1 AWDSCDSGTF
11 CAEVEVYRKNVSF
24 EIMKLYPTR
33 RANMDKENRDEVK
46 LEEASVRIT
55 RARAKALGTVG
66 GLPPQ
71 KPPLKQEQRQVQP
84 NSKRAAPDNNKLR
97 VSACLQDKKRAVL
110 KDSTNTFYVNS
121 NVTCLHA
128 SKVLPSQARKA
139 TVKKNVKV
147 VPTICIDPL
156 VEEDTR
162 EKVAEDIAKTR
173 TQESIL
179 AVNLKR
185 HLTIQP
191 NEFTSVQEQDVADPM
206 LLEQTSNK
214 RARIRSPSRKGETFS
229 SALFTQT
236 VLSEKFLS
244 TGNNAEEVEL
254 SENLEASDGMAIAII
269 DSAHKDPQM
278 CSVYAANIY
287 TNLRVTELDRRPS
300 VNYMEMLQ
308 RDVTQGMR
316 GILIDWLVEVSEEY
330 RLVPDT
336 LYLTVNLIDRYLSE
350 KYIGKQRLQLLGIT
364 CMLIA
369 SKYEEICAPRV
380 EEFCFITDNT
390 YKREEVC
397 SNLVLEYRSFCLFK
411 MSRGATLH
419 LYILKRLSQIVLKM
433 ESHILNVLGFQLSAA
448 TTKKFLRRFIQAAQS
463 MYKVPRIQ
471 LEFLS
476 NYLAELSLTDHSFLK
491 FLPSLIAASA
501 VFLARWTLDQSDNP
515 WNLTLQHYT
524 SYQASDLKA
533 TVVELHELQLNT
545 KGSSLN
551 AIREKYKQQKVRS
564 FC

>member
-1 AWDSCDSGTF
+1 
-11 CAEVEVYRKNVSF
+11 
-24 EIMKLYPTR
+24 
-33 RANMDKENRDEVK
+33 MDKENRDAAK

-55 RARAKALGTVG
+55 RARAKALGTAG

-110 KDSTNTFYVNS
+110 KDSTNTFCDNS
-121 NVTCLHA
+121 KITCLHA
-128 SKVLPSQARKA
+128 TKVLPSQARKA
-139 TVKKNVKV
+139 NVKKNVKV

-179 AVNLKR
+179 AANLKR
-185 HLTIQP
+185 HLMIQP
-191 NEFTSVQEQDVADPM
+191 NEFTSVQEQDVADADLM

-214 RARIRSPSRKGETFS
+214 RARIQSPSQKGN
-229 SALFTQT
+229 L
-236 VLSEKFLS
+236 LW
-244 TGNNAEEVEL
+244 GNNAEVEL

-269 DSAHKDPQM
+269 DSDHKDPQM

-287 TNLRVTELDRRPS
+287 TNLCVTEVCINDLPSYTNTVIFIDKPMVLHMLYDTLYYLQLVNAIFFFTTRSITISDILYVFQLDRRPS
-300 VNYMEMLQ
+300 VNYMQMLQ

-316 GILIDWLVEVSEEY
+316 GILIDWLVELSLDINNGLFQVSEEY

-390 YKREEVC
+390 YKREEV
-397 SNLVLEYRSFCLFK
+397 
-411 MSRGATLH
+411 
-419 LYILKRLSQIVLKM
+419 LKM

-463 MYKVPRIQ
+463 MYKVPCIQ

-476 NYLAELSLTDHSFLK
+476 NYLAELSLTEYSFLK

-524 SYQASDLKA
+524 SYHASDLKA

>member
-1 AWDSCDSGTF
+1 MIH
-11 CAEVEVYRKNVSF
+11 VVYLQVYRKNVSF

-33 RANMDKENRDEVK
+33 RSNMDKENRDAAK

-55 RARAKALGTVG
+55 RARAKALGTAG

-110 KDSTNTFYVNS
+110 KDSTNTFCDNS
-121 NVTCLHA
+121 KITCLHA
-128 SKVLPSQARKA
+128 TKVLPSQARKA
-139 TVKKNVKV
+139 NVKKNVKV

-179 AVNLKR
+179 AANLKR
-185 HLTIQP
+185 HLMIQP
-191 NEFTSVQEQDVADPM
+191 NEFTSVQEQDVADADLM

-214 RARIRSPSRKGETFS
+214 RARIQSPSQKGN
-229 SALFTQT
+229 L
-236 VLSEKFLS
+236 LW
-244 TGNNAEEVEL
+244 GNNAEEVEL

-269 DSAHKDPQM
+269 DSDHKDPQM

-287 TNLRVTELDRRPS
+287 TNLRVTEVCINDLPSYTNTVIFIDKPMVLHMLYDTLYYLQLVNAIFFFTTRSITISDILYVFQLDRRPS
-300 VNYMEMLQ
+300 VNYMQMLQ

-316 GILIDWLVEVSEEY
+316 GILIDWLVELSSDINNGLFQVSEEY

-390 YKREEVC
+390 YKREEV
-397 SNLVLEYRSFCLFK
+397 
-411 MSRGATLH
+411 
-419 LYILKRLSQIVLKM
+419 
-433 ESHILNVLGFQLSAA
+433 
-448 TTKKFLRRFIQAAQS
+448 
-463 MYKVPRIQ
+463 PRIQ

-476 NYLAELSLTDHSFLK
+476 NYLTELSLTEYSFLK

-501 VFLARWTLDQSDNP
+501 VFLARWTLDQTDNP